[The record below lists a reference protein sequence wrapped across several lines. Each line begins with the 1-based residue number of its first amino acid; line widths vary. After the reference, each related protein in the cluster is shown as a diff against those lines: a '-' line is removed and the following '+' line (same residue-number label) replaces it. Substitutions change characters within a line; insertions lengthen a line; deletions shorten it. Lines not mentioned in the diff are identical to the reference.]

1 MISSNIFAILI
12 IRLSNNQNQII
23 YMLIRNKNGL
33 GIVLKHEECIKI
45 RRIMVQIHWVSKK
58 DLDCFKY

>member
-33 GIVLKHEECIKI
+33 GIVLKHEEYIKI